1 MISARHTTD
10 MSTVDSVAPSIDQQT
25 STLVDSAEL
34 PPSAQSPPKKA
45 FEHPSKQVTI
55 EEPAPPPTRLK
66 REAEAETRLKREAE
80 AETGSNAAEG
90 TPKSAD
96 ASSASSG
103 MAGRARSGSQRMQ
116 ALSQK
121 FSK

>member
-1 MISARHTTD
+1 MISAHQTTD

-66 REAEAETRLKREAE
+66 REAEAET
-80 AETGSNAAEG
+80 GSNAAEG

-96 ASSASSG
+96 ASLASSG